1 MNKPQEDIG
10 NSAAKLRT
18 TIVAT
23 LGPAT
28 SDPES
33 IENLIRAGMS
43 VARINFSHGSYDE
56 HRERVESIRAVS
68 EKSGAH
74 VACLQD
80 LCGPKIRTGP
90 LSNPEGVTLQD
101 GAEFILTTEK
111 VLGTAERASTTYD
124 NMHEDVRVGESVLL
138 DDGLIEL
145 KIERIQGRDVHTR
158 VIHGGVLKPA
168 KGINLPGS
176 ALSVSALTDKDRED
190 VEYGLS
196 LNVDYMALSFVRQAD
211 DILELKK
218 LLAKNGREDMP
229 VIAKIEKPEAM
240 HNLEAIL
247 DVVDGVMVAR
257 GDLGVE
263 MPAEQVPMLQ
273 KKIIYEAH
281 RRGRL
286 VITATQMLDSMIHNP
301 RPTRAEAS
309 DVANAILDGTD
320 AVMLSGETAVGK
332 YPVKTV
338 ATMARIARHT
348 ESMWDRIPWKWP
360 ADSSLL
366 DRSSVSRAVVKAACR
381 TANELDARF
390 VVTFTESGATAR
402 LASHY
407 RPGQPIIALSSSKR
421 VCRQLALAWGITPI
435 FFNHYES
442 LENMIKEGLELLIT
456 SGLVSAGDTAVMI
469 AGTSLMP
476 GATDVLKV
484 HHF

>member
-1 MNKPQEDIG
+1 MNEQQKIAG
-10 NSAAKLRT
+10 TSAAKLRT

-28 SDPES
+28 SDHES
-33 IENLIRAGMS
+33 IENLIKAGMS
-43 VARINFSHGSYDE
+43 VARINFSHGTYDE
-56 HRERVESIRAVS
+56 HRERVETIRTVS
-68 EKSGAH
+68 ERTGTH

-90 LSNPEGVTLQD
+90 LSNPEGVKLKD
-101 GAEFILTTEK
+101 GEAFILTTEK
-111 VLGTAERASTTYD
+111 VPGTAVRASTTYD
-124 NMHEDVRVGESVLL
+124 RMHEDVRPGEPVLL

-145 KIERIQGRDVHTR
+145 VIEKIQGRDVHTR
-158 VIHGGVLKPA
+158 VVHGGVLKPA

-176 ALSVSALTDKDRED
+176 ALSVSALTDKDRKD
-190 VEYGLS
+190 VEYGLT
-196 LNVDYMALSFVRQAD
+196 LDVDFMALSFVRQAD

-229 VIAKIEKPEAM
+229 VIAKIEKPEALD
-240 HNLEAIL
+240 NLEAIL

-281 RRGRL
+281 RRGLL

-332 YPVKTV
+332 YPVETV
-338 ATMARIARHT
+338 TTMANIARHT
-348 ESMWDRIPWKWP
+348 ESMQDRIPREWMTEN
-360 ADSSLL
+360 SLL
-366 DRSSVSRAVVKAACR
+366 ERSSVSRAVVKAACR
-381 TANELDARF
+381 IANALDARF
-390 VVTFTESGATAR
+390 VVTFTESGSTAR

-407 RPGQPIIALSSSKR
+407 RPGQPIIALSSSKQ
-421 VCRQLALAWGITPI
+421 VCRKLALAWGVTPI
-435 FFNHYES
+435 LFSRHES
-442 LENMIKEGLELLIT
+442 LEAMIGEGLQLLT
-456 SGLVSAGDTAVMI
+456 SSGLVNAGDTAVMI